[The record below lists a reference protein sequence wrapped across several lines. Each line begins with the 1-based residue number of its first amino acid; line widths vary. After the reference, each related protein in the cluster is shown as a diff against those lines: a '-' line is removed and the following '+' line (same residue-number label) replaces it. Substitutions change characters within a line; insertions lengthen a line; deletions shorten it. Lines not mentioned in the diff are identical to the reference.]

1 MPTEQEKIDRLY
13 ELFHKF
19 KSQMANLLKRQTRL
33 MEKISKLV
41 DEEKLKIIRKKI
53 NKL

>member
-1 MPTEQEKIDRLY
+1 MPTEQEKIDKLY

-19 KSQMANLLKRQTRL
+19 RAKMADLLKRQTRL
-33 MEKISKLV
+33 MERVGRLV
-41 DEEKLKIIRKKI
+41 DEEKLKKIREKI